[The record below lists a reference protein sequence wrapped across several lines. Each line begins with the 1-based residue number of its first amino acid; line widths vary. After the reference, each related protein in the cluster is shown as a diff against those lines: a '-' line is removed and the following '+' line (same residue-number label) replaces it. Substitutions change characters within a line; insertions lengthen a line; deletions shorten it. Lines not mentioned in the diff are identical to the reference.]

1 MSSTFENRFTVVI
14 PTQSGDTEHAG
25 IALATVED
33 KGFFA
38 PARPVNIV
46 RWGYITDTVLGDTTQ
61 VLKMDFRPTIGSNTG
76 RVVGAV
82 DSDGVDT
89 AGGTLTSG
97 EATAVGKGLFHNVAP
112 KLKVDPG
119 EEVVI
124 HATAAPASGTAFF
137 FIEYE
142 EEGFSGGLPAV
153 ARTDPNR
160 ISNLTVKAS

>member
-1 MSSTFENRFTVVI
+1 MSSTFIERFTVVI
-14 PTQSGDTEHAG
+14 PMQSGDAEHVG
-25 IALATVED
+25 ITLAAVED

-46 RWGYITDTVLGDTTQ
+46 RWGYITDTVLGDTTM

-82 DSDGVDT
+82 AGGIDT
-89 AGGTLTSG
+89 AGGTLTAG
-97 EATAVGKGLFHNVAP
+97 EAISVGAGLFHNVVP
-112 KLKVDPG
+112 KLLVDPG

-124 HATAAPASGTAFF
+124 HATAAPVSGTAFL

-142 EEGFSGGLPAV
+142 EEGFSGGLPAP
-153 ARTDPNR
+153 AGTPANR